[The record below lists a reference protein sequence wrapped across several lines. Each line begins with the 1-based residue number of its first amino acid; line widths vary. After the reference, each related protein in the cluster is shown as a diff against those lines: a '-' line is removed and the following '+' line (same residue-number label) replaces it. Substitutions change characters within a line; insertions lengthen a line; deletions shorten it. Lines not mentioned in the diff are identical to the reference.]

1 MAGVG
6 SEDEDGGG
14 LLTTRTK
21 GIVQHFQKQVREYT
35 FGIDNDLQVINEK
48 IGQMEAAQISNNTKL
63 AGLETTVARMDKSL
77 AALLRC
83 FMSSTR
89 RRMISIEDVAKRMRT
104 AQKIQVLIMLLT
116 PKLRIEASDVY
127 VVTVKVW
134 VDNVHMRYIT
144 MTLLSVR

>member
-1 MAGVG
+1 
-6 SEDEDGGG
+6 
-14 LLTTRTK
+14 
-21 GIVQHFQKQVREYT
+21 
-35 FGIDNDLQVINEK
+35 
-48 IGQMEAAQISNNTKL
+48 
-63 AGLETTVARMDKSL
+63 
-77 AALLRC
+77 
-83 FMSSTR
+83 
-89 RRMISIEDVAKRMRT
+89 MISIEDVAKRMRT